1 MHLWIHTDASY
12 LNEPKARSRGGGYF
26 YLSDKPN
33 LPIIPNDPPPK
44 LNAPIL
50 ATSKVI
56 PGVMSS
62 VQEAEMGMGFLNAK
76 DAIPLRQTK
85 EEMNHPQGPTPI
97 QFDNLVLTGILND
110 TATQQRSKQWI

>member
-1 MHLWIHTDASY
+1 MQCICTDTSY
-12 LNEPKARSRGGGYF
+12 LNERKARSRGGGFF

-33 LPIIPNDPPPK
+33 LPILPDNPPPK

-62 VQEAEMGMGFLNAK
+62 VQEAETGMGFLNAK
-76 DAIPLRQTK
+76 DAIPL
-85 EEMNHPQGPTPI
+85 
-97 QFDNLVLTGILND
+97 
-110 TATQQRSKQWI
+110 